1 MPETTVGG
9 QPQLGLMVDYFQLIF
24 EQELERVLE
33 AKRQME
39 KVFEESK
46 SRVESELEDL
56 RRLIQATT
64 PVKVRI
70 QNHTSLCFPA
80 IETAISSLLCNA
92 ERSFFFN
99 GSDANELQSRSMMTT
114 ETKAR

>member
-64 PVKVRI
+64 PVKVRT
-70 QNHTSLCFPA
+70 TSL
-80 IETAISSLLCNA
+80 SLLLL
-92 ERSFFFN
+92 RFSFFFLPLLN
-99 GSDANELQSRSMMTT
+99 SW
-114 ETKAR
+114 